1 MREYNYRLLV
11 SVCLIHFLL
20 GFDINIISVSLP
32 SISEY
37 FSVNP
42 GTVNRI
48 IWIYF
53 LVIVCL
59 LLATG
64 KAGDIKGF
72 KKIYTSGIILFIA
85 GSLLASVSFD
95 FNFLLLSRIVQAA
108 GAAAMF
114 ALTPAIITFYFP
126 EEVRGRVFG
135 INYSFTAL
143 GGITGRAASGFLV
156 SNLGWNSV
164 FYLNIPFGLLALI
177 LIYRYLPEFVPTGE
191 KKRFDFKNALLIS
204 SGLFFLMT
212 ALNTGNQSGWTSVPV
227 LLSFTASAVLILLF
241 YNVQMKSE
249 NPLIDKLIIK
259 NKRISFPVIAFALVY
274 LITNGMIFLVPF
286 FLQWVKLISKQEAG
300 LLMAVPS
307 VMQMI
312 AGYISGKLSDSYG
325 KSKICLYALVF
336 IFVSLILHLMFTPES
351 SMYFII
357 ITLAFYGAAIGFF
370 IPSNTNAI
378 MTNAPE
384 ISKGTVSGFMT
395 TFIRIGSA
403 FGTVIFGSLFSHYVP
418 FPDPLKSQV
427 SKELIVSGFRGAV
440 FAGIVS
446 ALISMLLIYY
456 SESRN
461 RTGLIKTQRLA

>member
-20 GFDINIISVSLP
+20 GFDINIVSVSLP

-37 FSVNP
+37 LNVNP

-72 KKIYTSGIILFIA
+72 KKIYTSGILLFIT

-108 GAAAMF
+108 GAAALF

-126 EEVRGRVFG
+126 KEVRGRVFG

-143 GGITGRAASGFLV
+143 GGITGRAASGFLI

-164 FYLNIPFGLLALI
+164 FYLNIPFGLIALI
-177 LIYRYLPEFVPTGE
+177 LIYRFLPEFVPSDV
-191 KKRFDFKNALLIS
+191 KRRFDFKNTLLIS
-204 SGLFFLMT
+204 SSLFFLMA
-212 ALNTGNQSGWTSVPV
+212 ALNTGNQLGWMSVQI
-227 LLSFTASAVLILLF
+227 LILFTASAVLFLLF
-241 YNVQMKSE
+241 YYLQMKQV
-249 NPLIDKLIIK
+249 NPLPEKEIIE
-259 NKRISFPVIAFALVY
+259 NKKISFPVLAFALVY
-274 LITNGMIFLVPF
+274 LITNGMIFIVPF

-312 AGYISGKLSDSYG
+312 AGYFSGKLSDSYE
-325 KSKICLYALVF
+325 KSKICLYALML
-336 IFVSLILHLMFTPES
+336 ISVSLVLHLMFSPES
-351 SMYFII
+351 SEYFII
-357 ITLAFYGAAIGFF
+357 VTLAFYGSAIGFF

-384 ISKGTVSGFMT
+384 DSKGTVSGLMT
-395 TFIRIGSA
+395 TFIRLGSA
-403 FGTVIFGSLFSHYVP
+403 FGTVIFGSLFSFYVP

-446 ALISMLLIYY
+446 ALISILLIYY
-456 SESRN
+456 SDSRN
-461 RTGLIKTQRLA
+461 RNELINVRH